1 MVTRTFLGNLLPL
14 RDALETAP
22 EAFRN
27 AAWSALADRGF
38 DVTSDLPN
46 LQLAGEVLEA
56 LDSLGN
62 DTEAQHLRETLR
74 HARSQGVLV
83 DLGEE
88 PRRKPNARPKPGVQA
103 APSGAERAQ
112 SAV

>member
-1 MVTRTFLGNLLPL
+1 MADVLLAG
-14 RDALETAP
+14 R
-22 EAFRN
+22 
-27 AAWSALADRGF
+27 SALNRFKVSRALSRRGHRTHG
-38 DVTSDLPN
+38 VRN
-46 LQLAGEVLEA
+46 GAEVLEA